1 MPFSIFFANLGK
13 NLRFSCWQGK
23 KNAIQ
28 AAIASIRGVLCI
40 ILAHNVPLP
49 RRSRSSISFGIRV
62 QKLIKN
68 AERVCRNAD
77 LSDFVGTH
85 GSCVRRVISCI
96 LY

>member
-68 AERVCRNAD
+68 AEFWDCNPKT
-77 LSDFVGTH
+77 FQIPNITKWQQQ
-85 GSCVRRVISCI
+85 
-96 LY
+96 